1 MKKNYFLLG
10 ISILFFGCSDILEET
25 PYTFLSPENL
35 SNSQE
40 GVEMMITGMYSNFY
54 TTYMMKKTFM
64 EWVSYDNDWT
74 NGETWAMAGPGSGNP
89 TTHWAY
95 NTASDLFNV
104 FYTLINNANMAIG
117 TIKDSDIDEILKN
130 QYLGEA
136 YTMRAW
142 SYFYLVQLYGAVPLR
157 LSINTPES
165 MARSPITD
173 VYGQIVQD
181 LSLSEQ
187 LLSLKSDNVVEYG
200 HITRGAA
207 QGILA
212 RVYATMGSGS
222 LNGKSMEVNT
232 HAYYDGNI
240 DEVVKTSITV
250 TKNMVTGYDFDPV
263 VSYDSAKAVA
273 LRLINS
279 EEYFLE
285 DWASMWFPAN
295 HGGDEFIWAVT
306 SSESNIDYR
315 TEHLSVYFST
325 PGLQGKGWIH
335 YAPDLYYLYD
345 KEDERA
351 KYGITHV
358 YSRSEEK
365 EKISYFPI
373 EDSTIYIDKYGR
385 ENVVPG
391 YTEECYLMKYYLGDM
406 QNPDVILYE
415 DDEVTYNPIQ
425 DFPLVRYAEAY
436 LIYAEAE
443 NELNGATT
451 DVFDKLDILL
461 SKRNAPLV
469 NRTMDQDQLRSFIFE
484 QRLLEFVGETLRK
497 TDLLRW
503 GVYLE
508 IQNNIQ
514 YRDQKWGRTV
524 NKIRENKNLL
534 YPVPTNEVVSN
545 LLFGVNNPG
554 W

>member
-1 MKKNYFLLG
+1 MKKYSLLL
-10 ISILFFGCSDILEET
+10 IIATVFFGCSDMLEEE

-35 SNSQE
+35 GNSEE
-40 GVEMMITGMYSNFY
+40 GVKMIITGMYSNFY

-104 FYTLINNANMAIG
+104 FYTLINNANKAIE
-117 TIKDSDIDEILKN
+117 TIEGSDIEETLKN

-157 LSINTPES
+157 LSGDTPES
-165 MARSPITD
+165 MSRSSIAE
-173 VYGQIVQD
+173 VYAQIVND
-181 LSLSEQ
+181 LSLAEQ
-187 LLSLKSDNVVEYG
+187 LLSLKSDHVVEYG

-222 LNGKSMEVNT
+222 LTDKSMEVNT
-232 HAYYDGNI
+232 HAYYDGDL
-240 DEVVKTSITV
+240 DEVVKTSISV
-250 TKNMVTGYDFDPV
+250 TKNKVEGYDFNPV
-263 VSYDSAKAVA
+263 VAYDSAKAVA

-279 EEYFLE
+279 KEYFLE
-285 DWASMWFPAN
+285 DWPSLWYPAN

-306 SSESNIDYR
+306 ASETNTDYR
-315 TEHLSVYFST
+315 SEHLSVYFSP
-325 PGLQGKGWIH
+325 PGLEGKGWLH
-335 YAPDLYYLYD
+335 YAPDLYYLYN

-351 KYGITHV
+351 KYGIAHV
-358 YSRSEEK
+358 YSRSEQR

-373 EDSTIYIDKYGR
+373 EDSTLYIDEYGR
-385 ENVVPG
+385 ENVAPG
-391 YTEECYLMKYYLGDM
+391 YPEECYLMKFYLGDM
-406 QNPDVILYE
+406 TDPDVVLY
-415 DDEVTYNPIQ
+415 DDYVVTYNPIQ
-425 DFPLVRYAEAY
+425 DFPLVRYAEAF

-451 DVFDKLDILL
+451 DAFDMLDILL
-461 SKRNAPLV
+461 TKRNAPLA
-469 NRTMDQDQLRSFIFE
+469 NRSMTPEQLRSFIFE
-484 QRLLEFVGETLRK
+484 QRLLEFVGETIRK

-503 GVYLE
+503 GVYLQ
-508 IQNNIQ
+508 IQNSIQ
-514 YRDQKWGRTV
+514 YRDQKWGKTV
-524 NKIRENKNLL
+524 NKTREYKNLL
-534 YPVPTNEVVSN
+534 YPVPTNEIISN
-545 LLFGVNNPG
+545 TLFGPNNPG